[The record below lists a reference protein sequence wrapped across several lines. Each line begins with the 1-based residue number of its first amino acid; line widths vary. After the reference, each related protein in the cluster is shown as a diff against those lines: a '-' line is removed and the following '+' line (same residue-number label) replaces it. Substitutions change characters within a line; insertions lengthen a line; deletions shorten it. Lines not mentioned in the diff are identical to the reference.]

1 MSRSEKLSF
10 GRERLGVDSV
20 PQLWSL
26 GCSMVLACFYWDFLA
41 PVSFLVPLLMG
52 GFFNFVFKIGALFV
66 FN

>member
-20 PQLWSL
+20 PQLCCL
-26 GCSMVLACFYWDFLA
+26 GCSMVLVCFYWDFLA
-41 PVSFLVPLLMG
+41 PVSFPAPLLIG